1 MPNKQYANTGL
12 LKKSMWSS
20 LLKFWMYQLPHDI
33 LKTAKTLLAAIHTL
47 KSKQWKRS
55 TKFHD
60 ISSVSL
66 YEKGSRVISRLTLL
80 SPINR
85 PDHPFSSAK
94 LRVKNFKTIEVL
106 DPLLPSMA
114 QGGKG
119 KKLLSLLEKKDVAN
133 TARTAIRKEAEESNS
148 MVIGST
154 TTVVGVLYYI
164 YRNCLFIVTC
174 PPCCV
179 WRAYYSH

>member
-1 MPNKQYANTGL
+1 
-12 LKKSMWSS
+12 
-20 LLKFWMYQLPHDI
+20 
-33 LKTAKTLLAAIHTL
+33 
-47 KSKQWKRS
+47 
-55 TKFHD
+55 
-60 ISSVSL
+60 
-66 YEKGSRVISRLTLL
+66 
-80 SPINR
+80 
-85 PDHPFSSAK
+85 
-94 LRVKNFKTIEVL
+94 
-106 DPLLPSMA
+106 MA

-133 TARTAIRKEAEESNS
+133 TARTAITKEAEESNS

-179 WRAYYSH
+179 

>member
-1 MPNKQYANTGL
+1 L
-12 LKKSMWSS
+12 
-20 LLKFWMYQLPHDI
+20 
-33 LKTAKTLLAAIHTL
+33 
-47 KSKQWKRS
+47 
-55 TKFHD
+55 
-60 ISSVSL
+60 
-66 YEKGSRVISRLTLL
+66 
-80 SPINR
+80 
-85 PDHPFSSAK
+85 SSAK

-154 TTVVGVLYYI
+154 TAVVGVLYCI
-164 YRNCLFIVTC
+164 TEAVFLFLLSRHVVYEEHINHTKQRERETGFELLVYF
-174 PPCCV
+174 V
-179 WRAYYSH
+179 AISIW